1 MHGTSI
7 PPGFPVPPPEIEPSP
22 WHVFE
27 RMLGALRRLEARAVL
42 TQMHEI
48 GYRSLGFACVVLG
61 FVGAIFVYQAGL
73 QTLRVVPDMSG
84 LGASYIEL
92 LVRDLAASITAL
104 MLATRVGAG
113 IAAEIGSMK
122 VTDQLDALRLCR
134 AEPIEYLVAP
144 RFVASLA
151 VTWLVVVL
159 AGCTALV
166 SGTLTAHLAFG
177 VSPHVFVDL
186 RYVGAPALA
195 IGLTKAIAYGAA
207 IPLMSAHAGLSARGG
222 SQGVGDATTNA
233 VVRSSL
239 AVIMLN
245 FVISGLGHVVFSL

>member
-1 MHGTSI
+1 MHGTSL
-7 PPGFPVPPPEIEPSP
+7 PPGFPVPPPESEPSA
-22 WHVFE
+22 WHVLE
-27 RMLGALRRLEARAVL
+27 RMTATLRRLEPRTVL
-42 TQMHEI
+42 AQMHEI
-48 GYRSLGFACVVLG
+48 GYRSLGFTCVVLG

-122 VTDQLDALRLCR
+122 VTEQLDALRLCR

-159 AGCTALV
+159 AGCAALV
-166 SGTLTAHLAFG
+166 SGTLTAQLAFG
-177 VSPHVFVDL
+177 VSPEVFIDL
-186 RYVGAPALA
+186 RYVGAPALT

-207 IPLMSAHAGLSARGG
+207 IPLMSAHAGLTARGG

-239 AVIMLN
+239 AVIVLN
-245 FVISGLGHVVFSL
+245 FVISGLGQVLFG

>member
-7 PPGFPVPPPEIEPSP
+7 PPGFPVPPPETEPNAL
-22 WHVFE
+22 E
-27 RMLGALRRLEARAVL
+27 LLGHTTRAARRLELGAVVA
-42 TQMHEI
+42 QMYEI
-48 GYRSLGFACVVLG
+48 GYRSLAFCCVVLA

-134 AEPIEYLVAP
+134 ADPIEYLIAP
-144 RFVASLA
+144 RFVASVA
-151 VTWLVVVL
+151 VTWIVVLL

-166 SGTLTAHLAFG
+166 SGTMTAHFAFG

-186 RYVGAPALA
+186 RYVDASALV
-195 IGLTKAIAYGAA
+195 IGLTKAFAYGAA
-207 IPLMSAHAGLSARGG
+207 IPLCSAHAGLTAKGG

-239 AVIMLN
+239 AVIVLN
-245 FVISGLGHVVFSL
+245 FVISGLGHVLFS